1 MEEEKIEAVREP
13 LLATKQERPKK
24 NKYALGCGVL
34 ASMTTILMGYHV
46 AVMSGAQKYM
56 QEDLGITDTQIEIL
70 SGVINVY
77 SLAGSL
83 AAGYTSDWIGR
94 RATIILASIIFF
106 VGAVI
111 MSFATNFA
119 ILMTG
124 RFVAG
129 MAMGYALMIAPV
141 YTSEISPA
149 SMRGFLSSL
158 PEVFIN
164 SGVLLSYVSNLAFS
178 GFPINIGWRLMF
190 GIAAIPPAFFACG
203 VLFMPE
209 SPRWLVMKGR
219 LGEARSVLVK
229 TSDSPEEAEARLQD
243 IKEAVGIPLE
253 ISGDVVEV
261 PKTEKNEENVWKDM
275 FIRSTPAVK
284 RIVATVLILQFFQ
297 QASGIDS
304 VVLYTPR
311 VLEKA
316 GLKTDTQLLG
326 ATILIG
332 VAKVGSI
339 LVATFTSDRLGR
351 RFLFL
356 VSVGGMI
363 ISLIV
368 LGLGIEI
375 IEWTHEED
383 FSWVG
388 VVCILAAVAF
398 VMSFSIGLGPL
409 AWVYSSEILPLR
421 IRGQGAS
428 LGTAMNR
435 IISGVVTM
443 TFISLYQA
451 ITVAGSFFLYA
462 GIAAMS
468 WVFIYFCLPETK
480 GRSLED
486 IEVLFAK

>member
-1 MEEEKIEAVREP
+1 MEGLFISSP
-13 LLATKQERPKK
+13 LM
-24 NKYALGCGVL
+24 VL
-34 ASMTTILMGYHV
+34 T
-46 AVMSGAQKYM
+46 
-56 QEDLGITDTQIEIL
+56 
-70 SGVINVY
+70 
-77 SLAGSL
+77 
-83 AAGYTSDWIGR
+83 
-94 RATIILASIIFF
+94 
-106 VGAVI
+106 
-111 MSFATNFA
+111 
-119 ILMTG
+119 
-124 RFVAG
+124 
-129 MAMGYALMIAPV
+129 
-141 YTSEISPA
+141 
-149 SMRGFLSSL
+149 
-158 PEVFIN
+158 
-164 SGVLLSYVSNLAFS
+164 
-178 GFPINIGWRLMF
+178 
-190 GIAAIPPAFFACG
+190 GIAAIPPAFLACG

-219 LGEARSVLVK
+219 LGEAKHVLIR

-243 IKEAVGIPLE
+243 IKEAVGIPLD
-253 ISGDVVEV
+253 STGDIVAV
-261 PKTEKNEENVWKDM
+261 PKNEKNEENVWKDM
-275 FIRSTPAVK
+275 FTRATPAAK
-284 RIVATVLILQFFQ
+284 RIITTVLVLQFFQ

-351 RFLFL
+351 RLLFL
-356 VSVGGMI
+356 SSVSGMV

-368 LGLGIEI
+368 LGLGLEI
-375 IEWTHEED
+375 IDWTHEEN

-435 IISGVVTM
+435 IMSGVVTM
-443 TFISLYQA
+443 TFISLYEA

-462 GIAAMS
+462 GIAALS

-486 IEVLFAK
+486 IEVLFTK